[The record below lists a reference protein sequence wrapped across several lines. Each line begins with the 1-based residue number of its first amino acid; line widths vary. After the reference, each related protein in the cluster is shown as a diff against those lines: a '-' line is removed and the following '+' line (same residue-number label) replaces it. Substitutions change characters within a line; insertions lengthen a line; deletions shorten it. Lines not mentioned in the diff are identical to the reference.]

1 MSSKPAKPHASLAV
15 RLTIIFTLAAVLVIL
30 LGGGALY
37 LFLRAGLAN
46 QAISGLDDGLHLL
59 RARIHDQPVAQE
71 SRAHWQRALTEFTR
85 PDSLYACRLYDEDG
99 QLVFESPRIA
109 ALPTSD
115 FPAPARDPALR
126 ALHPVKAPGHVEQHW
141 LLSSVYIDRLDG
153 ARWRV
158 DFAYDNEY
166 RHELLEGYLHAMLL
180 GVVLAVILF
189 ALIGQM
195 AMRYVLMPIHSL
207 SRQVGDIDA
216 GQLDRRISPAWP
228 RELLPIVSA
237 MNSLLD
243 RLQISFARQAQFSA
257 DLAHEL
263 RSPLHALVSVTEVTL
278 NRPRNE
284 QEYRAT
290 LEANL
295 DEFRHLQR
303 LSDDMLFIART
314 EQAEHQPLDR
324 VAFDIHP
331 LLDGLYDLFD
341 ALAESRQIGLQFSG
355 TGTVYANRDLLR
367 RALINLV
374 SNALQ
379 YAHSR
384 VSLSVVQDGTDSVF
398 TVEDDGDGV
407 AAAQLPFMFAR
418 FYRGDESRSR
428 PGGTGLG
435 LSIVKAIAERHGGT
449 AGVENGER
457 GGARFHIRLP
467 GKPVADLQT

>member
-1 MSSKPAKPHASLAV
+1 
-15 RLTIIFTLAAVLVIL
+15 
-30 LGGGALY
+30 
-37 LFLRAGLAN
+37 
-46 QAISGLDDGLHLL
+46 
-59 RARIHDQPVAQE
+59 
-71 SRAHWQRALTEFTR
+71 
-85 PDSLYACRLYDEDG
+85 
-99 QLVFESPRIA
+99 
-109 ALPTSD
+109 
-115 FPAPARDPALR
+115 
-126 ALHPVKAPGHVEQHW
+126 
-141 LLSSVYIDRLDG
+141 
-153 ARWRV
+153 
-158 DFAYDNEY
+158 
-166 RHELLEGYLHAMLL
+166 
-180 GVVLAVILF
+180 
-189 ALIGQM
+189 
-195 AMRYVLMPIHSL
+195 
-207 SRQVGDIDA
+207 
-216 GQLDRRISPAWP
+216 
-228 RELLPIVSA
+228 
-237 MNSLLD
+237 
-243 RLQISFARQAQFSA
+243 
-257 DLAHEL
+257 
-263 RSPLHALVSVTEVTL
+263 
-278 NRPRNE
+278 
-284 QEYRAT
+284 
-290 LEANL
+290 
-295 DEFRHLQR
+295 
-303 LSDDMLFIART
+303 MLFIART